1 MASSRVT
8 FSESN
13 CGRRISASRAARA
26 RRPTISGRSR
36 LRRALGHLVELV
48 PQDALL
54 QADPEIK
61 LLVDQ
66 ADEKVY
72 NIVQLIY
79 RAKKYEASS
88 KDYEFSRLTME
99 EHWASG
105 YNDALQTLRHPEVLQ
120 RPGTPDGV
128 AIFDF
133 D

>member
-1 MASSRVT
+1 LPRDLLGIELRQKDIRFSSRT
-8 FSESN
+8 
-13 CGRRISASRAARA
+13 RAA
-26 RRPTISGRSR
+26 TDHFKTQQR

-48 PQDALL
+48 PKDALL

-105 YNDALQTLRHPEVLQ
+105 YNDALQTLQHPEVLQ